1 VDEDLTVTSV
11 GAIAGFWLVSLSSLP
26 QQLRMIAKRLTS
38 NTSTLTPDP
47 EPDDA
52 PPVPAEAADD
62 LLCAPANP
70 LLGPMPIFPRKTILI
85 LVHSR
90 SDAVELEVLFPDAA
104 GKVDLEDLDFD
115 LVLCSCLPVFDC
127 ICADG
132 RPCPE
137 PEPLPG

>member
-1 VDEDLTVTSV
+1 
-11 GAIAGFWLVSLSSLP
+11 
-26 QQLRMIAKRLTS
+26 MIAKRLTS